1 MYNLS
6 IERSAEKN
14 LRKLSS
20 VYFTKIITKIQ
31 ELSNEPHP
39 KGCKKLINNENFWRI
54 RVGDYRVIYEVIEVE
69 SIIKIYKIGHRKDV
83 YR

>member
-1 MYNLS
+1 M
-6 IERSAEKN
+6 ADEKD

-20 VYFTKIITKIQ
+20 VYFPKIITKIQ
-31 ELSNEPHP
+31 ELANEPHP

-54 RVGDYRVIYEVIEVE
+54 RVGDYRVIYEVVE
-69 SIIKIYKIGHRKDV
+69 ADSIIKIYKIGHRKDV